1 MIQRLSIA
9 ILFLASFFA
18 CESEQTNNEN
28 VEFYLTYGDSL
39 SLIAMDTVRHELMA
53 AIEKHGHVE
62 AINYC
67 KNYIGDI
74 VQDQKPENVHI
85 KRTSLKYR
93 NPENAPDS
101 LEFLILNKY
110 QKIKAEGGDLIPQL
124 VQINQTTHYF
134 KPIVVQQACLS
145 CHGQSEISSEVFQKI
160 KKEYPNDLATGYQF
174 GDIRGVWHIT
184 ME

>member
-1 MIQRLSIA
+1 MIH
-9 ILFLASFFA
+9 
-18 CESEQTNNEN
+18 
-28 VEFYLTYGDSL
+28 Y
-39 SLIAMDTVRHELMA
+39 
-53 AIEKHGHVE
+53 K
-62 AINYC
+62 

-145 CHGQSEISSEVFQKI
+145 CHGQSEINSEVFQKI
-160 KKEYPNDLATGYQF
+160 KDTRYSRIPIFEKNLDTIKGIIFIKDILIYKTLTVCQVRSLRVVELDWLPLAGQ
-174 GDIRGVWHIT
+174 I
-184 ME
+184 MS